1 MMIVTVTIVTI
12 TMMMD
17 TKASK
22 TILWRIQRN
31 GATTS
36 FTFLNPIYVRSR
48 CGYHSICHILRV
60 FRSIITTSWPICSN
74 SSRCII
80 TRCQFHLEFLLI
92 RFYFNYITRS
102 RQALII
108 RSLLESKLKL
118 SSFSAWLPSLPLKI
132 GPVKESGG
140 IQFCMNS
147 VLNVTATS
155 LSLVT
160 SHCTWSG

>member
-1 MMIVTVTIVTI
+1 MIVTVTIVTI

-60 FRSIITTSWPICSN
+60 FRSIITTS
-74 SSRCII
+74 
-80 TRCQFHLEFLLI
+80 
-92 RFYFNYITRS
+92 
-102 RQALII
+102 
-108 RSLLESKLKL
+108 
-118 SSFSAWLPSLPLKI
+118 
-132 GPVKESGG
+132 
-140 IQFCMNS
+140 
-147 VLNVTATS
+147 
-155 LSLVT
+155 
-160 SHCTWSG
+160 